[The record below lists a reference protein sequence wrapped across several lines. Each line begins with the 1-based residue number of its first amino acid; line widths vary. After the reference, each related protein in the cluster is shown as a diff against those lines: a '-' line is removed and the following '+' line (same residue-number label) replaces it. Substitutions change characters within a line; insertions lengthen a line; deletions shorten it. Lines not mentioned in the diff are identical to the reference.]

1 MVMPHYTDFYDNVK
15 LSEDGK
21 HLVLTKPKKSVEAI
35 LKKDDE

>member
-15 LSEDGK
+15 LSEDRK
-21 HLVLTKPKKSVEAI
+21 HLVLTKPRKSVEAV